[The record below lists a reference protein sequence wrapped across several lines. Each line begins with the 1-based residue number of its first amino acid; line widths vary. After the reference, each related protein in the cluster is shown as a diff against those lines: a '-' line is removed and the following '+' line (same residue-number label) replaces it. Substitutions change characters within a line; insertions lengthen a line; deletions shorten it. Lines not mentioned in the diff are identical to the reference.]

1 MDIAEHL
8 QRLLLFSPE
17 VYAAVFADYLA
28 DSRPVS
34 LVAILAWIYFA
45 WSGWRA
51 GGPAVRPLLWLL
63 ALLWLWCGL
72 IFHGYHYASIN
83 WAAPYFAAAF
93 VAESVLLA
101 WAASRTVHGE
111 VVPASACRRRLAR
124 GWLLVVSVWLL
135 VTAILA
141 LSAATSMH
149 RAGPGPD
156 ALAWLTIAALAA
168 DGRLRAT
175 VLVIPALW
183 LPVGAITAL
192 LLDDPASL
200 SMQGAAILVL
210 LGLLYCPRRAR

>member
-1 MDIAEHL
+1 MDFAEQI

-45 WSGWRA
+45 WAGWRV
-51 GGPAVRPLLWLL
+51 GGAAVRPLLWVL
-63 ALLWLWCGL
+63 ALVWLWCGV

-101 WAASRTVHGE
+101 WAANRGVRGKI
-111 VVPASACRRRLAR
+111 VAASDCRRRLAR
-124 GWLLVVSVWLL
+124 GWLLAVSIWLL

-141 LSAATSMH
+141 LTVSTSMH

-156 ALAWLTIAALAA
+156 ALAWLTIAALAV
-168 DGRLRAT
+168 DGRLRVAA
-175 VLVIPALW
+175 LVVPALW
-183 LPVGAITAL
+183 LPVGAVTAL
-192 LLDDPASL
+192 LLDDPISL
-200 SMQGAAILVL
+200 SMQGAALVVL
-210 LGLLYCPRRAR
+210 LALLICPRRVQ